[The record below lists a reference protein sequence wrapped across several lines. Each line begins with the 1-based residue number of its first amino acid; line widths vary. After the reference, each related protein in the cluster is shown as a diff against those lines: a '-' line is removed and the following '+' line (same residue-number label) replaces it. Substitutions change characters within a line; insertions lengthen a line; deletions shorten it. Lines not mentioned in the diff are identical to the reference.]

1 MTEYKI
7 KATIEA
13 SVAKF
18 KRQID
23 SAVKSVQKY
32 KRTADKTKDVE
43 LNANDKNLQRAVRVA
58 KKTLDSFSNEKA
70 KAKLDAKIEELQQK
84 VLEASFELNQLDSK
98 EVTPEVK
105 LEKKKLIKDIAE
117 TEAKLSEL
125 EKKRVNIDVNA
136 DNSKF
141 NRVLK
146 VSKASLEA
154 LNRSKAKAIIDVD
167 NGVAN
172 SKIKRTKEELKSIPN
187 KTRSRLDVDT
197 GLSIPT
203 IYAFKKSLDALPN
216 KKTTKVDVDAN
227 GLKKAYAYIIKANDN
242 FQRQMG
248 NLANMFRV
256 FGTVGSNMVGG
267 LLTSSFSI
275 LIPVIA
281 SVVPV
286 VFALLNAIK
295 VLTGGVLALG
305 GAVAIAGAGFVA
317 FGAMAISAI
326 KMLNDGTLQASS
338 ATNEYKKALDGVKSA
353 WTDIIK
359 QNQSAIFTTLA
370 NGLNTVKTA
379 MQSLQPFFSGISR
392 GMEEA
397 SQSVL
402 KWAQNSGVASRFF
415 NMMNTTGVSVFNKLL
430 SAAGGFGDGLV
441 NVFTQ
446 LAPLFQWSADWLDRL
461 GQSFSN
467 WANSAA
473 GENSITRF
481 IEYTK
486 TNLPIIGNI
495 FKNVFV
501 GINNLMNAFSGSST
515 GIFQS
520 LEQMTAKFREWSE
533 QVGQSQGF
541 KDFVSYIQT
550 NGPLIMQLIGNIARG
565 LVAFATAMAP
575 IASAVLRVAV
585 AITGWIANLFEAHP
599 ATAQLVGVIITL
611 VGAFRFLIPIILA
624 VSNFMGGG
632 LIGRIIALVS
642 KFGLL
647 RAGLTILKGA
657 FMLLKGPLK
666 IISVIFQ
673 LLFGK
678 IGLIRNAITGLVT
691 VFGILGGPITI
702 VIGVIAALIAIFVL
716 LWNKNE
722 GFRNFIINAWNAIK
736 TFMVNVWNVLKAV
749 ASVVWNAILK
759 AITTAVTN
767 VYNFIMIVWNQI
779 VAYLQ
784 GLWNGIIA
792 IATTVWNLLVTIITT
807 VFTTI
812 MTIVMTIWTAIWTFL
827 STIWNTII
835 TIATTVW
842 NLLVTVI
849 TTVFTTIMTI
859 AMTIWNA
866 IWTFLQTLWNTIVS
880 VATTVWN
887 AITTAISTALQAA
900 WSFISNIWNTIWS
913 FLSGIL
919 TTIWNK
925 VVSIFTQVVS
935 TISDKMSQA
944 WNFIVTKGM
953 QWVSTI
959 TSTLIN
965 FVNKVVQGF
974 VNVVNKVSQGMTN
987 AVNKVKS
994 FVDDFVTAGADMI
1007 RGLMRGIGNMARDLA
1022 EKAASVAKGALNA
1035 AKRALGIHSP
1045 SREFMDVG
1053 MYSMLGFV
1061 KGIDNHSSKVIRNVS
1076 NVADKVVD
1084 AFQPTLNAPD
1094 ISSITGNLSNLGG
1107 NINAQV
1113 QHTHSIETSPNMKTV
1128 KVELDINN
1136 DALTSIVNG
1145 RNAKRNSEYYL

>member
-18 KRQID
+18 KKQID
-23 SAVKSVQKY
+23 SAVKSVQRF
-32 KRTADKTKDVE
+32 KRVADQTKDVE
-43 LNANDKNLQRAVRVA
+43 LNANDKNLQKTIKVA
-58 KKTLDSFSNEKA
+58 KKSLDAFSNKQA
-70 KAKLDAKIEELQQK
+70 KAKLDANIQDLQQK
-84 VLEASFELNQLDSK
+84 VLESNFELDKLNSK
-98 EVTPEVK
+98 EASPEVK
-105 LEKKKLIKDIAE
+105 LQKQKLTKDIAE
-117 TEAKLSEL
+117 AEAKLSEL

-146 VSKASLEA
+146 VSKSSLEA
-154 LNRSKAKAIIDVD
+154 FNRSKAKAIIDVD

-216 KKTTKVDVDAN
+216 KKTTKVDVDTN

-467 WANSAA
+467 WANSTA

-599 ATAQLVGVIITL
+599 ATAQLVGIIITL
-611 VGAFRFLIPIILA
+611 VGAFRFLIAPILA
-624 VSNFMGGG
+624 VMDFLGP
-632 LIGRIIALVS
+632 LAARLVALVS
-642 KFGLL
+642 RFGWVKTGALL
-647 RAGLTILKGA
+647 LSRAMT
-657 FMLLKGPLK
+657 LLKGPIKL
-666 IISVIFQ
+666 VTAIFQ

-691 VFGILGGPITI
+691 VLGILGGPITI

-736 TFMVNVWNVLKAV
+736 TFMVNVWDVLKAV

-835 TIATTVW
+835 TIATTIW

-866 IWTFLQTLWNTIVS
+866 VWTFLQTLWNTIVS

-900 WSFISNIWNTIWS
+900 WSFISNVWNTIWS

-987 AVNKVKS
+987 AVNKIKS
-994 FVDDFVTAGADMI
+994 FIGDFVSAGADMI
-1007 RGLMRGIGNMARDLA
+1007 RGLIRGIGQMAGQLVD
-1022 EKAASVAKGALNA
+1022 AAKNVAKKALDA
-1035 AKRALGIHSP
+1035 AKSALGIHSP

>member
-23 SAVKSVQKY
+23 SAVKSVQRF
-32 KRTADKTKDVE
+32 KRVADQTKDVE
-43 LNANDKNLQRAVRVA
+43 LNANDKKLQKTIKVA
-58 KKTLDSFSNEKA
+58 KKSLDAFSNKNV
-70 KAKLDAKIEELQQK
+70 KAKLDASIQDLQQK
-84 VLEASFELNQLDSK
+84 ILESNFELDKLNSKEAS
-98 EVTPEVK
+98 PEVK
-105 LEKKKLIKDIAE
+105 LQKQKLTKDIAE
-117 TEAKLSEL
+117 AEVKLSEL
-125 EKKRVNIDVNA
+125 EKKRISIDVNA

-216 KKTTKVDVDAN
+216 KKTTKVDVDTN

-599 ATAQLVGVIITL
+599 ATAQLVG
-611 VGAFRFLIPIILA
+611 AFRFLIAPILA
-624 VSNFMGGG
+624 VMDFLGP
-632 LIGRIIALVS
+632 LAARLVALVT
-642 KFGLL
+642 KFGWAKTGTLVL
-647 RAGLTILKGA
+647 SKAMTS
-657 FMLLKGPLK
+657 LKGPIKL
-666 IISVIFQ
+666 VTAIFQ

-736 TFMVNVWNVLKAV
+736 TFMVTVWNVLKTV

-759 AITTAVTN
+759 AITTAVSN
-767 VYNFIMIVWNQI
+767 VYNFIMIIWNQI

-835 TIATTVW
+835 TIATTIW

-880 VATTVWN
+880 VATAVWN

-965 FVNKVVQGF
+965 FVNRVIQGF
-974 VNVVNKVSQGMTN
+974 VNVVNKVSEGMTN

-994 FVDDFVTAGADMI
+994 FVDDFVSAGADMI

-1094 ISSITGNLSNLGG
+1094 ISSITGNLSNLVG

>member
-1 MTEYKI
+1 
-7 KATIEA
+7 
-13 SVAKF
+13 
-18 KRQID
+18 
-23 SAVKSVQKY
+23 
-32 KRTADKTKDVE
+32 
-43 LNANDKNLQRAVRVA
+43 
-58 KKTLDSFSNEKA
+58 
-70 KAKLDAKIEELQQK
+70 
-84 VLEASFELNQLDSK
+84 
-98 EVTPEVK
+98 
-105 LEKKKLIKDIAE
+105 
-117 TEAKLSEL
+117 
-125 EKKRVNIDVNA
+125 
-136 DNSKF
+136 
-141 NRVLK
+141 
-146 VSKASLEA
+146 
-154 LNRSKAKAIIDVD
+154 
-167 NGVAN
+167 
-172 SKIKRTKEELKSIPN
+172 
-187 KTRSRLDVDT
+187 
-197 GLSIPT
+197 
-203 IYAFKKSLDALPN
+203 
-216 KKTTKVDVDAN
+216 
-227 GLKKAYAYIIKANDN
+227 
-242 FQRQMG
+242 
-248 NLANMFRV
+248 MFRV

-359 QNQSAIFTTLA
+359 QNQSAIFTILA

-402 KWAQNSGVASRFF
+402 KWAENSSVASRFF

-495 FKNVFV
+495 FKNVFA

-611 VGAFRFLIPIILA
+611 VGAFRFLIAPILA
-624 VSNFMGGG
+624 VMDFLGP
-632 LIGRIIALVS
+632 LAARLVALVT
-642 KFGLL
+642 KFGWAKTGTLVL
-647 RAGLTILKGA
+647 SKAMTS
-657 FMLLKGPLK
+657 LKGPIKL
-666 IISVIFQ
+666 VTAIFQ

-749 ASVVWNAILK
+749 ASVVWNAILT
-759 AITTAVTN
+759 AITTAVSN

-835 TIATTVW
+835 TIATTIW

-866 IWTFLQTLWNTIVS
+866 IWTFLQTLWNTIVT
-880 VATTVWN
+880 VATKVWN

-913 FLSGIL
+913 FLSSIL

-965 FVNKVVQGF
+965 FVNRVVQGF

-994 FVDDFVTAGADMI
+994 FVDDFVSAGADMI

-1084 AFQPTLNAPD
+1084 AFQPTLNAPEV
-1094 ISSITGNLSNLGG
+1094 SSITGNLSNLGG

-1128 KVELDINN
+1128 KVEFDVNN

>member
-23 SAVKSVQKY
+23 SAVKSVQRF
-32 KRTADKTKDVE
+32 KRVADQTKDVE
-43 LNANDKNLQRAVRVA
+43 LNANDKKLQKTIKVA
-58 KKTLDSFSNEKA
+58 KKSIDAFSNKNV
-70 KAKLDAKIEELQQK
+70 KAKLDASIQDLQQK
-84 VLEASFELNQLDSK
+84 ILESNFELDKLNSK

-105 LEKKKLIKDIAE
+105 LQKQKLIKDIAE

-216 KKTTKVDVDAN
+216 KKTTKVDVDTN

-402 KWAQNSGVASRFF
+402 KWAENSSVASRFF

-611 VGAFRFLIPIILA
+611 VGAFRFLIAPILA
-624 VSNFMGGG
+624 VMDFLGP
-632 LIGRIIALVS
+632 LAARLVALVT
-642 KFGLL
+642 KFGWAKTGTLVL
-647 RAGLTILKGA
+647 SKAMTS
-657 FMLLKGPLK
+657 LKGPIKL
-666 IISVIFQ
+666 VTAIFQ

-736 TFMVNVWNVLKAV
+736 TFMVTVWNVLKTV

-759 AITTAVTN
+759 AITIAVSN
-767 VYNFIMIVWNQI
+767 VYNFIMIIWNQI

-835 TIATTVW
+835 TIATTIW

-880 VATTVWN
+880 VATAVWN

-965 FVNKVVQGF
+965 FVNRVIQGF
-974 VNVVNKVSQGMTN
+974 VNVVNKVSEGMTN

-994 FVDDFVTAGADMI
+994 FVDDFVSAGADMI

-1094 ISSITGNLSNLGG
+1094 ISSITGNLSNLVG

>member
-23 SAVKSVQKY
+23 SAVKSVQRF
-32 KRTADKTKDVE
+32 KRVADQTKDVE
-43 LNANDKNLQRAVRVA
+43 LNADDKKLQKTIKVA
-58 KKTLDSFSNEKA
+58 KKSLDAFSNKKV
-70 KAKLDAKIEELQQK
+70 KAKLDASIQDLQQK
-84 VLEASFELNQLDSK
+84 VLESNFELDKLNSK
-98 EVTPEVK
+98 KVTPEIK
-105 LEKKKLIKDIAE
+105 LQKQKLTKDIAE
-117 TEAKLSEL
+117 AEAKLSEL
-125 EKKRVNIDVNA
+125 EKKRVNIDINA

-154 LNRSKAKAIIDVD
+154 LNRSKAKAILDVD
-167 NGVAN
+167 NSVAN

-197 GLSIPT
+197 RLSIPT

-216 KKTTKVDVDAN
+216 KKTTKVDVDTN

-326 KMLNDGTLQASS
+326 KMLSDGTLQASS

-495 FKNVFV
+495 FKNVFA

-611 VGAFRFLIPIILA
+611 VGAFRFLIAPILA
-624 VSNFMGGG
+624 VMDFLGP
-632 LIGRIIALVS
+632 LAARLVALVT
-642 KFGLL
+642 KFGWAKTGTLVL
-647 RAGLTILKGA
+647 SKAMTS
-657 FMLLKGPLK
+657 LKGPIKL
-666 IISVIFQ
+666 VTAIFQ

-736 TFMVNVWNVLKAV
+736 TFMVTVWNVLKTV

-759 AITTAVTN
+759 AITTAVSN
-767 VYNFIMIVWNQI
+767 VYNFIMIIWNQI

-835 TIATTVW
+835 TIATTIW

-866 IWTFLQTLWNTIVS
+866 IWTFLQTLWNTIVT
-880 VATTVWN
+880 VATKVWN
-887 AITTAISTALQAA
+887 AITTTISTALQAA

-965 FVNKVVQGF
+965 FVNRVIQGF

-994 FVDDFVTAGADMI
+994 FVDDFVSAGADMI

-1128 KVELDINN
+1128 KVEFDVNN

>member
-1 MTEYKI
+1 M
-7 KATIEA
+7 
-13 SVAKF
+13 
-18 KRQID
+18 
-23 SAVKSVQKY
+23 QK
-32 KRTADKTKDVE
+32 
-43 LNANDKNLQRAVRVA
+43 Q
-58 KKTLDSFSNEKA
+58 
-70 KAKLDAKIEELQQK
+70 
-84 VLEASFELNQLDSK
+84 
-98 EVTPEVK
+98 
-105 LEKKKLIKDIAE
+105 KLIKDIAE

-216 KKTTKVDVDAN
+216 KKTTKVDVDTN

-402 KWAQNSGVASRFF
+402 KWAENSSVASRFF

-611 VGAFRFLIPIILA
+611 VGAFRFLIAPILA
-624 VSNFMGGG
+624 VMDFLGP
-632 LIGRIIALVS
+632 LAARLVALVT
-642 KFGLL
+642 KFGWAKTGTLVL
-647 RAGLTILKGA
+647 SKAMTS
-657 FMLLKGPLK
+657 LKGPIKL
-666 IISVIFQ
+666 VTAIFQ

-736 TFMVNVWNVLKAV
+736 TFMVTVWNVLKTV

-759 AITTAVTN
+759 AITTAVSN
-767 VYNFIMIVWNQI
+767 VYNFIMIIWNQI

-835 TIATTVW
+835 TIATTIW

-859 AMTIWNA
+859 AMIIWNA

-880 VATTVWN
+880 VATAVWN

-965 FVNKVVQGF
+965 FVNRVIQGF
-974 VNVVNKVSQGMTN
+974 VNVVNKVSEGMTN

-994 FVDDFVTAGADMI
+994 FVDDFVSAGADMI

-1094 ISSITGNLSNLGG
+1094 ISSITGNLSNLVG

>member
-23 SAVKSVQKY
+23 SAVKSVQRF
-32 KRTADKTKDVE
+32 KRVADQTKDVE
-43 LNANDKNLQRAVRVA
+43 LNADDKKLQKTIKVA
-58 KKTLDSFSNEKA
+58 KKSLDAFSNKKV
-70 KAKLDAKIEELQQK
+70 KAKLDAGIQDLQQK
-84 VLEASFELNQLDSK
+84 VLESNFELDKLNSK
-98 EVTPEVK
+98 EVTPEIK
-105 LEKKKLIKDIAE
+105 LQKQKLTKDIAE
-117 TEAKLSEL
+117 AEAKLSEL
-125 EKKRVNIDVNA
+125 EKKRVNIDINA

-216 KKTTKVDVDAN
+216 KKTTKVDVDTN

-402 KWAQNSGVASRFF
+402 KWAENSSVASRFF

-611 VGAFRFLIPIILA
+611 VGAFRFLIAPILA
-624 VSNFMGGG
+624 VMDFLGP
-632 LIGRIIALVS
+632 LAARLVALVT
-642 KFGLL
+642 KFGWAKTGTLVL
-647 RAGLTILKGA
+647 SKAMTS
-657 FMLLKGPLK
+657 LKGPIKL
-666 IISVIFQ
+666 VTAIFQ

-736 TFMVNVWNVLKAV
+736 TFMVTVWNVLKTV

-835 TIATTVW
+835 TIATTIW

-859 AMTIWNA
+859 AITIWNA
-866 IWTFLQTLWNTIVS
+866 IWTFLQTLWNTIVT
-880 VATTVWN
+880 VATKVWN

-965 FVNKVVQGF
+965 FVNRVVQGF

-994 FVDDFVTAGADMI
+994 FVDDFVSAGADMI

-1128 KVELDINN
+1128 KVEFDVNN

>member
-23 SAVKSVQKY
+23 SAVKSVQRF
-32 KRTADKTKDVE
+32 KRVADQTKDVE
-43 LNANDKNLQRAVRVA
+43 LNADDKKLQKTIKVA
-58 KKTLDSFSNEKA
+58 KKSLDAFSNKKV
-70 KAKLDAKIEELQQK
+70 KAKLDASIQDLQQK
-84 VLEASFELNQLDSK
+84 VLESNFELDKLNSK
-98 EVTPEVK
+98 EVTPEIK
-105 LEKKKLIKDIAE
+105 LQKQKLTKDIAE
-117 TEAKLSEL
+117 AEAKLSEL
-125 EKKRVNIDVNA
+125 EKKRVNIDINA

-216 KKTTKVDVDAN
+216 KKTTKVDVDTN

-461 GQSFSN
+461 GQSFSK

-611 VGAFRFLIPIILA
+611 VGAFRFLIAPILA
-624 VSNFMGGG
+624 VMDFLGP
-632 LIGRIIALVS
+632 LAARLVALVT
-642 KFGLL
+642 KFGWAKTGTLVL
-647 RAGLTILKGA
+647 SKAMTS
-657 FMLLKGPLK
+657 LKGPIKL
-666 IISVIFQ
+666 VTAIFQ

-736 TFMVNVWNVLKAV
+736 TFMVTVWNVLKTV

-767 VYNFIMIVWNQI
+767 VYNFIMIIWNQI

-835 TIATTVW
+835 TIATTIW

-866 IWTFLQTLWNTIVS
+866 IWTFLQTLWNTIVA
-880 VATTVWN
+880 VATKVWN

-965 FVNKVVQGF
+965 FVNRVVQGF

-994 FVDDFVTAGADMI
+994 FVDDFVSAGADMI

-1128 KVELDINN
+1128 KVEFDVNN

>member
-1 MTEYKI
+1 
-7 KATIEA
+7 
-13 SVAKF
+13 
-18 KRQID
+18 
-23 SAVKSVQKY
+23 
-32 KRTADKTKDVE
+32 
-43 LNANDKNLQRAVRVA
+43 
-58 KKTLDSFSNEKA
+58 
-70 KAKLDAKIEELQQK
+70 
-84 VLEASFELNQLDSK
+84 
-98 EVTPEVK
+98 
-105 LEKKKLIKDIAE
+105 
-117 TEAKLSEL
+117 
-125 EKKRVNIDVNA
+125 
-136 DNSKF
+136 
-141 NRVLK
+141 
-146 VSKASLEA
+146 
-154 LNRSKAKAIIDVD
+154 
-167 NGVAN
+167 
-172 SKIKRTKEELKSIPN
+172 
-187 KTRSRLDVDT
+187 
-197 GLSIPT
+197 
-203 IYAFKKSLDALPN
+203 
-216 KKTTKVDVDAN
+216 
-227 GLKKAYAYIIKANDN
+227 
-242 FQRQMG
+242 
-248 NLANMFRV
+248 
-256 FGTVGSNMVGG
+256 
-267 LLTSSFSI
+267 
-275 LIPVIA
+275 
-281 SVVPV
+281 
-286 VFALLNAIK
+286 
-295 VLTGGVLALG
+295 
-305 GAVAIAGAGFVA
+305 
-317 FGAMAISAI
+317 
-326 KMLNDGTLQASS
+326 
-338 ATNEYKKALDGVKSA
+338 
-353 WTDIIK
+353 
-359 QNQSAIFTTLA
+359 
-370 NGLNTVKTA
+370 
-379 MQSLQPFFSGISR
+379 
-392 GMEEA
+392 
-397 SQSVL
+397 
-402 KWAQNSGVASRFF
+402 ASRFF

-495 FKNVFV
+495 FKNVFA

-611 VGAFRFLIPIILA
+611 VGAFRFLIAPILA
-624 VSNFMGGG
+624 VMDFLGP
-632 LIGRIIALVS
+632 LAARLVALVT
-642 KFGLL
+642 KFGWAKTGTLVL
-647 RAGLTILKGA
+647 SKAMTS
-657 FMLLKGPLK
+657 LKGPIKL
-666 IISVIFQ
+666 VTAIFQ

-749 ASVVWNAILK
+749 ASVVWNAILT
-759 AITTAVTN
+759 AITTAVSN

-835 TIATTVW
+835 TIATTIW

-866 IWTFLQTLWNTIVS
+866 IWTFLQTLWNTIVT
-880 VATTVWN
+880 VATKVWN

-913 FLSGIL
+913 FLSSIL

-965 FVNKVVQGF
+965 FVNRVVQGF

-994 FVDDFVTAGADMI
+994 FVDDFVSAGADMI

-1128 KVELDINN
+1128 KVEFDVNN

>member
-23 SAVKSVQKY
+23 SAVKSVQRF
-32 KRTADKTKDVE
+32 KRVADQTKDVE
-43 LNANDKNLQRAVRVA
+43 LNADDKKLQKTIKVA
-58 KKTLDSFSNEKA
+58 KKSLDAFSNKNV
-70 KAKLDAKIEELQQK
+70 KAKLDASIQDLQQK
-84 VLEASFELNQLDSK
+84 ILESNFELDKLNSKEAS
-98 EVTPEVK
+98 PEVK
-105 LEKKKLIKDIAE
+105 LQKQKLTKDIAE
-117 TEAKLSEL
+117 AENKLSEL

-154 LNRSKAKAIIDVD
+154 LNRSKAKAILDVD
-167 NGVAN
+167 NSVAN

-197 GLSIPT
+197 RLSIPT

-216 KKTTKVDVDAN
+216 KKTTKVDVDTN

-338 ATNEYKKALDGVKSA
+338 ATNEYKKALDGLKSA

-370 NGLNTVKTA
+370 NSLNTVKTA

-446 LAPLFQWSADWLDRL
+446 LVPLFQWSADWLDRL

-495 FKNVFV
+495 FKNVFA

-611 VGAFRFLIPIILA
+611 VGAFRFLIAPILA
-624 VSNFMGGG
+624 VMDFLGP
-632 LIGRIIALVS
+632 LAARLVALVT
-642 KFGLL
+642 KFGWAKTGTLVL
-647 RAGLTILKGA
+647 SKAMTS
-657 FMLLKGPLK
+657 LKGPIKL
-666 IISVIFQ
+666 VTAIFQ

-736 TFMVNVWNVLKAV
+736 TFMVTVWNVLKTV

-759 AITTAVTN
+759 AITTVVTN

-835 TIATTVW
+835 TIATTIW

-866 IWTFLQTLWNTIVS
+866 IWTFLQTLWNTIVT
-880 VATTVWN
+880 VATKVWN
-887 AITTAISTALQAA
+887 AITTTISTALQAA

-965 FVNKVVQGF
+965 FVNRVVQGF

-994 FVDDFVTAGADMI
+994 FVDDFVSAGADMI

-1128 KVELDINN
+1128 KVEFDVNN

>member
-23 SAVKSVQKY
+23 SAVKSVQRF
-32 KRTADKTKDVE
+32 KRVADQTKDVE
-43 LNANDKNLQRAVRVA
+43 LNANDKKLQKTIKVA
-58 KKTLDSFSNEKA
+58 KKSLDAFSNKNV
-70 KAKLDAKIEELQQK
+70 KAKLDASIQDLQQK
-84 VLEASFELNQLDSK
+84 VLESNFELDKLNSK

-105 LEKKKLIKDIAE
+105 LQKQKLIKDIAE

-216 KKTTKVDVDAN
+216 KKTTKVDVDTN

-402 KWAQNSGVASRFF
+402 KWAENSSVASRFF

-495 FKNVFV
+495 FKNVFA

-611 VGAFRFLIPIILA
+611 VGAFRFLIAPILA
-624 VSNFMGGG
+624 VMDFLGP
-632 LIGRIIALVS
+632 LAARLVALVT
-642 KFGLL
+642 KFGWAKTGTLVL
-647 RAGLTILKGA
+647 SKAMTS
-657 FMLLKGPLK
+657 LKGPIKL
-666 IISVIFQ
+666 VTAIFQ

-749 ASVVWNAILK
+749 ASVVWNAILT
-759 AITTAVTN
+759 AITTAVSN

-827 STIWNTII
+827 
-835 TIATTVW
+835 
-842 NLLVTVI
+842 
-849 TTVFTTIMTI
+849 
-859 AMTIWNA
+859 
-866 IWTFLQTLWNTIVS
+866 QTLWNTIVT
-880 VATTVWN
+880 VATKVWN

-965 FVNKVVQGF
+965 FVNRVVQGF

-994 FVDDFVTAGADMI
+994 FVDDFVSAGADMI

-1084 AFQPTLNAPD
+1084 VFQPTLNAPD

-1128 KVELDINN
+1128 KVEFDVNN

>member
-23 SAVKSVQKY
+23 SAVKSVQRF
-32 KRTADKTKDVE
+32 KRVADQTKDVE
-43 LNANDKNLQRAVRVA
+43 LNADDKKLQKTIKVA
-58 KKTLDSFSNEKA
+58 KKSLDAFSNKKV
-70 KAKLDAKIEELQQK
+70 KAKLDASIQDLQQK
-84 VLEASFELNQLDSK
+84 VLESNFELDKLNSK
-98 EVTPEVK
+98 EVTPEIK
-105 LEKKKLIKDIAE
+105 LQKQKLTKDIAE
-117 TEAKLSEL
+117 AEAKLSEL
-125 EKKRVNIDVNA
+125 EKKRVNIDINA

-154 LNRSKAKAIIDVD
+154 LNRSKVKAIIDVD

-187 KTRSRLDVDT
+187 KTRSRLHVDT

-326 KMLNDGTLQASS
+326 KMLSDGTLQASS

-611 VGAFRFLIPIILA
+611 VGAFRFLIAPILA
-624 VSNFMGGG
+624 VMDFLGP
-632 LIGRIIALVS
+632 LAARLVALVT
-642 KFGLL
+642 KFGWAKTGTLVL
-647 RAGLTILKGA
+647 SKAMTS
-657 FMLLKGPLK
+657 LKGPIKL
-666 IISVIFQ
+666 VTAIFQ

-736 TFMVNVWNVLKAV
+736 TFMVTVWNVLKTV

-767 VYNFIMIVWNQI
+767 VYNFIMIIWNQI

-812 MTIVMTIWTAIWTFL
+812 MTIVMTIWIAIWTFL

-835 TIATTVW
+835 TIATTIW

-866 IWTFLQTLWNTIVS
+866 IWTFLQTLWNTIVT
-880 VATTVWN
+880 VATKVWN

-965 FVNKVVQGF
+965 FVNRVIQGF

-994 FVDDFVTAGADMI
+994 FVDDFVSAGADMI

-1045 SREFMDVG
+1045 SREFKDVG

-1128 KVELDINN
+1128 KVEFDVNN

>member
-23 SAVKSVQKY
+23 SAVKSVQRF
-32 KRTADKTKDVE
+32 KRVADQTKDVE
-43 LNANDKNLQRAVRVA
+43 LNANDKKLQKTIKVA
-58 KKTLDSFSNEKA
+58 KKSLDAFSNKNV
-70 KAKLDAKIEELQQK
+70 KAKLDASIQDLQQK
-84 VLEASFELNQLDSK
+84 VLESNFELDKLNSK

-105 LEKKKLIKDIAE
+105 LQKQKLIKDIAE

-216 KKTTKVDVDAN
+216 KKTTKVDVDTN

-402 KWAQNSGVASRFF
+402 KWAENSSVASRFF

-611 VGAFRFLIPIILA
+611 VGAFRFLIAPILA
-624 VSNFMGGG
+624 VMDFLGP
-632 LIGRIIALVS
+632 LAARLVALVT
-642 KFGLL
+642 KFGWAKTGTLVL
-647 RAGLTILKGA
+647 SKAMTS
-657 FMLLKGPLK
+657 LKGPIKL
-666 IISVIFQ
+666 VTAIFQ

-736 TFMVNVWNVLKAV
+736 TFMVTVWNVLKTV

-759 AITTAVTN
+759 AITTAVSN
-767 VYNFIMIVWNQI
+767 VYNFIMIIWNQI

-835 TIATTVW
+835 TIATTIW

-880 VATTVWN
+880 VATAVWN

-965 FVNKVVQGF
+965 FVNRVIQGF
-974 VNVVNKVSQGMTN
+974 VNVVNKVSEGMTN

-994 FVDDFVTAGADMI
+994 FVDDFVSAGADMI

-1076 NVADKVVD
+1076 NIADKVVD

-1094 ISSITGNLSNLGG
+1094 ISSITGNLSNLVG

>member
-23 SAVKSVQKY
+23 SAVKSVQRF
-32 KRTADKTKDVE
+32 KRVADQTKDVE
-43 LNANDKNLQRAVRVA
+43 LNANDKKLQKTIKVA
-58 KKTLDSFSNEKA
+58 KKSLDAFSNKNV
-70 KAKLDAKIEELQQK
+70 KAKLDASIQDLQQK
-84 VLEASFELNQLDSK
+84 VLESNFELDKLNSK

-105 LEKKKLIKDIAE
+105 LQKQKLIKDIAE

-216 KKTTKVDVDAN
+216 KKITKVDVDTN

-402 KWAQNSGVASRFF
+402 KWAENSSVASRFF

-611 VGAFRFLIPIILA
+611 VGAFRFLIAPILA
-624 VSNFMGGG
+624 VMDFLGP
-632 LIGRIIALVS
+632 LAARLVALVT
-642 KFGLL
+642 KFGWAKTGTLVL
-647 RAGLTILKGA
+647 SKAMTS
-657 FMLLKGPLK
+657 LKGPIKL
-666 IISVIFQ
+666 VTAIFQ

-736 TFMVNVWNVLKAV
+736 TFMVTVWNVLKTV

-759 AITTAVTN
+759 AITTAVSN
-767 VYNFIMIVWNQI
+767 VYNFIMIIWNQI

-835 TIATTVW
+835 TIATTIW

-880 VATTVWN
+880 VATAVWN

-965 FVNKVVQGF
+965 FVNRVIQGF
-974 VNVVNKVSQGMTN
+974 VNVVNKVSEGMTN

-994 FVDDFVTAGADMI
+994 FVDDFVSAGADMI

-1094 ISSITGNLSNLGG
+1094 ISSITGNLSNLVG

>member
-18 KRQID
+18 KKQID
-23 SAVKSVQKY
+23 SAVKSLQKF
-32 KRTADKTKDVE
+32 KRVADQTKDVE
-43 LNANDKNLQRAVRVA
+43 LNANDKKLQKTIKVA
-58 KKTLDSFSNEKA
+58 KKSLDAFSNKNV
-70 KAKLDAKIEELQQK
+70 KAKLDASIQDLQQK
-84 VLEASFELNQLDSK
+84 ILESNFELDKLNSKEAS
-98 EVTPEVK
+98 PEVK
-105 LEKKKLIKDIAE
+105 LQKQKLTKDIAE
-117 TEAKLSEL
+117 AEAKLSEL

-154 LNRSKAKAIIDVD
+154 LNRSKAKAFIDVD

-187 KTRSRLDVDT
+187 KTRSRLEVDT

-216 KKTTKVDVDAN
+216 NKTTKVDVDTN

-275 LIPVIA
+275 LIPIIA

-392 GMEEA
+392 GMEDA

-611 VGAFRFLIPIILA
+611 VGAFRFLIAPILA
-624 VSNFMGGG
+624 VMDFLGP
-632 LIGRIIALVS
+632 LAARLVTLVT
-642 KFGLL
+642 KFGWAKTGTLVL
-647 RAGLTILKGA
+647 SKAMTS
-657 FMLLKGPLK
+657 LKGPIKL
-666 IISVIFQ
+666 VTAIFQ

-736 TFMVNVWNVLKAV
+736 TFMVTVWNVLKTV

-759 AITTAVTN
+759 AITTAVSN
-767 VYNFIMIVWNQI
+767 VYNFIMIIWNQI

-835 TIATTVW
+835 TIATTIW

-866 IWTFLQTLWNTIVS
+866 IWTFLQTLWNTIVT
-880 VATTVWN
+880 VATKVWN

-925 VVSIFTQVVS
+925 VASIFTQVVS

-965 FVNKVVQGF
+965 FVNRVIQGF

-994 FVDDFVTAGADMI
+994 FVDDFVSAGADMI

-1128 KVELDINN
+1128 KVEFDVNN

>member
-18 KRQID
+18 KKQID
-23 SAVKSVQKY
+23 SAVKSVQRF
-32 KRTADKTKDVE
+32 KRVADQTKDVE
-43 LNANDKNLQRAVRVA
+43 LNANDKNLQKTIKVA
-58 KKTLDSFSNEKA
+58 KKSLDAFSNKQA
-70 KAKLDAKIEELQQK
+70 KAKLDANIQDLQQK
-84 VLEASFELNQLDSK
+84 VLESNFELDKLNSK

-105 LEKKKLIKDIAE
+105 LQKQKLTKDIAE
-117 TEAKLSEL
+117 AEAKLSEL

-146 VSKASLEA
+146 VSKTSLEA
-154 LNRSKAKAIIDVD
+154 FNRSKAKAIIDVD

-187 KTRSRLDVDT
+187 KTRSRLNVDT

-216 KKTTKVDVDAN
+216 KKTTKVDVDTN
-227 GLKKAYAYIIKANDN
+227 RLKKAYAYIIKANDN

-501 GINNLMNAFSGSST
+501 GISNLMSAFSGSST

-611 VGAFRFLIPIILA
+611 VGAFRFLIAPILA
-624 VSNFMGGG
+624 VMDFLGP
-632 LIGRIIALVS
+632 LAARLVALVT
-642 KFGLL
+642 KFGWAKTGTLVL
-647 RAGLTILKGA
+647 SKAMTS
-657 FMLLKGPLK
+657 LKGPIKL
-666 IISVIFQ
+666 VTAIFQ

-736 TFMVNVWNVLKAV
+736 TFMVNVWNVLKTV

-759 AITTAVTN
+759 AITTAVSN
-767 VYNFIMIVWNQI
+767 VYNFIMIIWNQI

-792 IATTVWNLLVTIITT
+792 IATTVWNLLVIIITT

-835 TIATTVW
+835 TIATTIW

-965 FVNKVVQGF
+965 FVNRVIQGF

-987 AVNKVKS
+987 AVNKIKS
-994 FVDDFVTAGADMI
+994 FIGDFVSAGADMI
-1007 RGLMRGIGNMARDLA
+1007 RGLIRGIGQMAGELMD
-1022 EKAASVAKGALNA
+1022 AAKNVAKRALDA
-1035 AKRALGIHSP
+1035 AKSALGIHSP

-1084 AFQPTLNAPD
+1084 AFQPTLNTPD
-1094 ISSITGNLSNLGG
+1094 ISSITRNLSNLGG
-1107 NINAQV
+1107 NINTQV

-1128 KVELDINN
+1128 KVEFDVNN

>member
-23 SAVKSVQKY
+23 SAVKSVQRF
-32 KRTADKTKDVE
+32 KRVADQTKDVE
-43 LNANDKNLQRAVRVA
+43 LNADDKKLQKTIKVA
-58 KKTLDSFSNEKA
+58 KKSLDAFSNKKV
-70 KAKLDAKIEELQQK
+70 KAKLDASIQDLQQK
-84 VLEASFELNQLDSK
+84 VLESNFELDKLNSK
-98 EVTPEVK
+98 EVTPEIK
-105 LEKKKLIKDIAE
+105 LQKQKLTKDIAE
-117 TEAKLSEL
+117 AEAKLSEL
-125 EKKRVNIDVNA
+125 EKKRVNIDINA

-216 KKTTKVDVDAN
+216 KKTTKVDVDTN

-326 KMLNDGTLQASS
+326 KMLSDGTLQASS

-473 GENSITRF
+473 GENPITRF

-520 LEQMTAKFREWSE
+520 LEQMTVKFREWSE

-611 VGAFRFLIPIILA
+611 VGAFRFLIAPILA
-624 VSNFMGGG
+624 VMDFLGP
-632 LIGRIIALVS
+632 LAARLVALVT
-642 KFGLL
+642 KFGWAKTGTLVL
-647 RAGLTILKGA
+647 SKAMTS
-657 FMLLKGPLK
+657 LKGPIKL
-666 IISVIFQ
+666 VTAIFQ

-736 TFMVNVWNVLKAV
+736 TFIVNVWNVLKAV
-749 ASVVWNAILK
+749 ASVVWNAILT
-759 AITTAVTN
+759 AITTAVSN

-835 TIATTVW
+835 TIATTIW

-866 IWTFLQTLWNTIVS
+866 IWTFLQTLWNTIVT
-880 VATTVWN
+880 VATKVWN

-965 FVNKVVQGF
+965 FVNRVIQGF

-994 FVDDFVTAGADMI
+994 FVDDFVSAGADMI

-1128 KVELDINN
+1128 KVEFDVNN

>member
-1 MTEYKI
+1 
-7 KATIEA
+7 
-13 SVAKF
+13 
-18 KRQID
+18 
-23 SAVKSVQKY
+23 
-32 KRTADKTKDVE
+32 
-43 LNANDKNLQRAVRVA
+43 
-58 KKTLDSFSNEKA
+58 
-70 KAKLDAKIEELQQK
+70 
-84 VLEASFELNQLDSK
+84 
-98 EVTPEVK
+98 
-105 LEKKKLIKDIAE
+105 
-117 TEAKLSEL
+117 
-125 EKKRVNIDVNA
+125 
-136 DNSKF
+136 
-141 NRVLK
+141 
-146 VSKASLEA
+146 
-154 LNRSKAKAIIDVD
+154 
-167 NGVAN
+167 
-172 SKIKRTKEELKSIPN
+172 
-187 KTRSRLDVDT
+187 
-197 GLSIPT
+197 
-203 IYAFKKSLDALPN
+203 
-216 KKTTKVDVDAN
+216 
-227 GLKKAYAYIIKANDN
+227 
-242 FQRQMG
+242 
-248 NLANMFRV
+248 
-256 FGTVGSNMVGG
+256 
-267 LLTSSFSI
+267 
-275 LIPVIA
+275 
-281 SVVPV
+281 
-286 VFALLNAIK
+286 
-295 VLTGGVLALG
+295 
-305 GAVAIAGAGFVA
+305 
-317 FGAMAISAI
+317 
-326 KMLNDGTLQASS
+326 
-338 ATNEYKKALDGVKSA
+338 
-353 WTDIIK
+353 
-359 QNQSAIFTTLA
+359 
-370 NGLNTVKTA
+370 

-402 KWAQNSGVASRFF
+402 KWAENSSVASRFF

-495 FKNVFV
+495 FKNVFA

-611 VGAFRFLIPIILA
+611 VGAFRFLIAPILA
-624 VSNFMGGG
+624 VMDFLGP
-632 LIGRIIALVS
+632 LAARLVALVT
-642 KFGLL
+642 KFGWAKTGTLVL
-647 RAGLTILKGA
+647 SKAMTS
-657 FMLLKGPLK
+657 LKGPIKL
-666 IISVIFQ
+666 VTAIFQ

-749 ASVVWNAILK
+749 ASVVWNAILT
-759 AITTAVTN
+759 AITTAVSN

-835 TIATTVW
+835 TIATTIW

-866 IWTFLQTLWNTIVS
+866 IWTFLQTLWNTIVT
-880 VATTVWN
+880 VATKVWN

-913 FLSGIL
+913 FLSSIL

-965 FVNKVVQGF
+965 FVNRVVQGF

-994 FVDDFVTAGADMI
+994 FVDDFVSAGADMI

-1084 AFQPTLNAPD
+1084 AFQPTLNAPE

-1128 KVELDINN
+1128 KVEFDVNN

>member
-23 SAVKSVQKY
+23 SAVKSVQRF
-32 KRTADKTKDVE
+32 KRVADQTKDVE
-43 LNANDKNLQRAVRVA
+43 LNADDKKLQKTIKVA
-58 KKTLDSFSNEKA
+58 KKSLDAFSNKNV
-70 KAKLDAKIEELQQK
+70 KAKLDASIQDLQQK
-84 VLEASFELNQLDSK
+84 ILESNFELDKLNSKEAS
-98 EVTPEVK
+98 PEVK
-105 LEKKKLIKDIAE
+105 LQKQKLTKDIAE
-117 TEAKLSEL
+117 AEVKLSEL
-125 EKKRVNIDVNA
+125 EKKRISIDVNA

-167 NGVAN
+167 NSVAN

-197 GLSIPT
+197 RLSIPT

-216 KKTTKVDVDAN
+216 KKTTKVDVDTN
-227 GLKKAYAYIIKANDN
+227 RLKKAYAYIIKANDN

-402 KWAQNSGVASRFF
+402 KWAQNSGVASRLF

-461 GQSFSN
+461 GQSFSK

-611 VGAFRFLIPIILA
+611 VGAFRFLIAPILA
-624 VSNFMGGG
+624 VMDFLGP
-632 LIGRIIALVS
+632 LAARLVTLVT
-642 KFGLL
+642 KFGWAKTGTLVL
-647 RAGLTILKGA
+647 SKAMA
-657 FMLLKGPLK
+657 SLKGPIKL
-666 IISVIFQ
+666 VTAIFQ

-736 TFMVNVWNVLKAV
+736 TFMVTVWNVLKTV

-759 AITTAVTN
+759 AITTAVSN
-767 VYNFIMIVWNQI
+767 VYNFIMIIWNQI

-835 TIATTVW
+835 TIATTIW

-866 IWTFLQTLWNTIVS
+866 IWTFLQTLWNTIVT
-880 VATTVWN
+880 VATKVWN
-887 AITTAISTALQAA
+887 AITTTISTALQAA

-965 FVNKVVQGF
+965 FVNRVVQGF

-994 FVDDFVTAGADMI
+994 FVDDFVSAGADMI

-1128 KVELDINN
+1128 KIEFDVNN

>member
-23 SAVKSVQKY
+23 SAVKSVQRF
-32 KRTADKTKDVE
+32 KRVADQTKDVE
-43 LNANDKNLQRAVRVA
+43 LNANDKKLQKTIKVA
-58 KKTLDSFSNEKA
+58 KKSLDAFSNKNV
-70 KAKLDAKIEELQQK
+70 KAKLDASIQDLQQK
-84 VLEASFELNQLDSK
+84 VLESNFELDKLNSK

-105 LEKKKLIKDIAE
+105 LQKQKLIKDIAE

-216 KKTTKVDVDAN
+216 KKTTKVDVDTN

-326 KMLNDGTLQASS
+326 KMLSDGTLQASS

-397 SQSVL
+397 SQSVF

-611 VGAFRFLIPIILA
+611 VGAFRFLIAPILA
-624 VSNFMGGG
+624 VMDFLGP
-632 LIGRIIALVS
+632 LAARLVALVT
-642 KFGLL
+642 KFGWAKTGTLVL
-647 RAGLTILKGA
+647 SKAMTS
-657 FMLLKGPLK
+657 LKGPIKL
-666 IISVIFQ
+666 VTAIFQ

-736 TFMVNVWNVLKAV
+736 TFMVTVWNVLKTV

-812 MTIVMTIWTAIWTFL
+812 MTIVMTIWTAIWIFL

-835 TIATTVW
+835 TIATTIW

-859 AMTIWNA
+859 AITIWNA
-866 IWTFLQTLWNTIVS
+866 IWTFLQTLWNTIVT
-880 VATTVWN
+880 VATKVWN

-965 FVNKVVQGF
+965 FVNRVVQGF

-994 FVDDFVTAGADMI
+994 FVDDFVSAGADMI

-1128 KVELDINN
+1128 KVEFDVNN

>member
-23 SAVKSVQKY
+23 SAVKSVQRF
-32 KRTADKTKDVE
+32 KRVADQTKDVE
-43 LNANDKNLQRAVRVA
+43 LNADDKKLQKTIKVA
-58 KKTLDSFSNEKA
+58 KKSLDAFSNKKV
-70 KAKLDAKIEELQQK
+70 KAKLDASIQDLQQK
-84 VLEASFELNQLDSK
+84 VLESNFELDKLNSK
-98 EVTPEVK
+98 EVTPEIK
-105 LEKKKLIKDIAE
+105 LQKQKLTKDIAE
-117 TEAKLSEL
+117 AEAKLSEL
-125 EKKRVNIDVNA
+125 EKKRVNIDINA

-154 LNRSKAKAIIDVD
+154 LNRSKAKAILDVD
-167 NGVAN
+167 NSVAN

-197 GLSIPT
+197 RLSIPT

-216 KKTTKVDVDAN
+216 KKTTKVDVDTN

-326 KMLNDGTLQASS
+326 KMLSDGTLQASS

-495 FKNVFV
+495 FKNVFA

-515 GIFQS
+515 SIFQS

-611 VGAFRFLIPIILA
+611 VGAFRFLIAPILA
-624 VSNFMGGG
+624 VMDFLGP
-632 LIGRIIALVS
+632 LAARLVALVT
-642 KFGLL
+642 KFGWAKTGTLVL
-647 RAGLTILKGA
+647 SKAMTS
-657 FMLLKGPLK
+657 LKGPIKL
-666 IISVIFQ
+666 VTAIFQ

-736 TFMVNVWNVLKAV
+736 TFMVTVWNVLKTV

-759 AITTAVTN
+759 AITTAVSN
-767 VYNFIMIVWNQI
+767 VYNFIMIIWNQI

-835 TIATTVW
+835 TIATTIW

-866 IWTFLQTLWNTIVS
+866 IWTFLQTLWNTIVT
-880 VATTVWN
+880 VATKVWN

-913 FLSGIL
+913 FLSSIL

-965 FVNKVVQGF
+965 FVNRVIQGF

-994 FVDDFVTAGADMI
+994 FVDDFVSAGADMI

-1128 KVELDINN
+1128 KVEFDVNN

>member
-23 SAVKSVQKY
+23 SAVKSVQRF
-32 KRTADKTKDVE
+32 KRVADQTKDVE
-43 LNANDKNLQRAVRVA
+43 LNADDKKLQKTIKVA
-58 KKTLDSFSNEKA
+58 KKSLDAFSNKKV
-70 KAKLDAKIEELQQK
+70 KAKLDASIQDLQQK
-84 VLEASFELNQLDSK
+84 VLESNFELDKLNSK
-98 EVTPEVK
+98 EVTPEIK
-105 LEKKKLIKDIAE
+105 LQKQKLTKDIAE
-117 TEAKLSEL
+117 AEAKLSEL
-125 EKKRVNIDVNA
+125 EKKRVNIDINA

-216 KKTTKVDVDAN
+216 KKTTKVDVDTN

-402 KWAQNSGVASRFF
+402 KWAENSSVASRFF

-585 AITGWIANLFEAHP
+585 AITGWIANLFEVHP

-611 VGAFRFLIPIILA
+611 VGAFRFLIAPILA
-624 VSNFMGGG
+624 VMDFLGP
-632 LIGRIIALVS
+632 LAARLVALVTRFGWAKTGTLVLS
-642 KFGLL
+642 K
-647 RAGLTILKGA
+647 AMTS
-657 FMLLKGPLK
+657 LKGPIKL
-666 IISVIFQ
+666 VTAIFQ

-736 TFMVNVWNVLKAV
+736 TFMVTVWNVLKTV

-759 AITTAVTN
+759 AITTAVSN
-767 VYNFIMIVWNQI
+767 VYNFIMIIWNQI

-835 TIATTVW
+835 TIATTIW

-866 IWTFLQTLWNTIVS
+866 IWTFLQTLWNTIVT
-880 VATTVWN
+880 VATKVWN
-887 AITTAISTALQAA
+887 AITTTISTALQAA

-965 FVNKVVQGF
+965 FVNRVIQGF

-994 FVDDFVTAGADMI
+994 FVDDFVSAGADMI

-1128 KVELDINN
+1128 KVEFDVNN

>member
-23 SAVKSVQKY
+23 SAVKSVQRF
-32 KRTADKTKDVE
+32 KRVADQTKDVE
-43 LNANDKNLQRAVRVA
+43 LNANDKKLQKTIKVA
-58 KKTLDSFSNEKA
+58 KKSLDAFSNKNV
-70 KAKLDAKIEELQQK
+70 KAKLDASIQDLQQK
-84 VLEASFELNQLDSK
+84 ILESNFELDKLNSKEAS
-98 EVTPEVK
+98 PEVK
-105 LEKKKLIKDIAE
+105 LQKQKLTKDIAE
-117 TEAKLSEL
+117 AEVKLSEL
-125 EKKRVNIDVNA
+125 EKKRISIDVNA

-216 KKTTKVDVDAN
+216 KKTTKVDVDTN

-326 KMLNDGTLQASS
+326 KMLSDGTLQASS

-473 GENSITRF
+473 GENSITHF

-495 FKNVFV
+495 FKNVFA

-599 ATAQLVGVIITL
+599 ATAQLVGIIITL
-611 VGAFRFLIPIILA
+611 VGAFRFLIAPILA
-624 VSNFMGGG
+624 VMDFLGP
-632 LIGRIIALVS
+632 LAARLVALVS
-642 KFGLL
+642 RFGWVKTGALL
-647 RAGLTILKGA
+647 LSRAMT
-657 FMLLKGPLK
+657 LLKGPIKL
-666 IISVIFQ
+666 VTAIFQ
-673 LLFGK
+673 LLFSK

-736 TFMVNVWNVLKAV
+736 TFMV
-749 ASVVWNAILK
+749 
-759 AITTAVTN
+759 
-767 VYNFIMIVWNQI
+767 
-779 VAYLQ
+779 
-784 GLWNGIIA
+784 
-792 IATTVWNLLVTIITT
+792 
-807 VFTTI
+807 
-812 MTIVMTIWTAIWTFL
+812 
-827 STIWNTII
+827 
-835 TIATTVW
+835 TVW

-859 AMTIWNA
+859 AMTIWNV

-965 FVNKVVQGF
+965 FVNRVIQGF

-987 AVNKVKS
+987 AVNKIKS
-994 FVDDFVTAGADMI
+994 FIGDFVSAGADMI
-1007 RGLMRGIGNMARDLA
+1007 RGLIRGIGQMAGQLVD
-1022 EKAASVAKGALNA
+1022 AAKNVAKKALDA
-1035 AKRALGIHSP
+1035 AKSALGIHSP

-1076 NVADKVVD
+1076 NVSDKVVD

>member
-23 SAVKSVQKY
+23 SAVKAVQKY

-43 LNANDKNLQRAVRVA
+43 LSANDKKLQKTIKVA
-58 KKTLDSFSNEKA
+58 KKTLDSFGNEKA
-70 KAKLDAKIEELQQK
+70 KAKLDAKIEDLKQK

-105 LEKKKLIKDIAE
+105 LEKQKLIKDITE

-154 LNRSKAKAIIDVD
+154 LNRSKAKAVIDVD
-167 NGVAN
+167 NSVAN

-187 KTRSRLDVDT
+187 KTRSRLNVDT

-216 KKTTKVDVDAN
+216 KKTTKVDVDTN
-227 GLKKAYAYIIKANDN
+227 GLKKAYTYIIKSNDN

-359 QNQSAIFTTLA
+359 QNQSAIFTSLA

-486 TNLPIIGNI
+486 TNLPVIGNI

-611 VGAFRFLIPIILA
+611 VGAFRFLIAPILA
-624 VSNFMGGG
+624 VMDFLGP
-632 LIGRIIALVS
+632 LAARLVALVT
-642 KFGLL
+642 KFGWAKTGTLVL
-647 RAGLTILKGA
+647 SKAMTS
-657 FMLLKGPLK
+657 LKGPIKL
-666 IISVIFQ
+666 VTAIFQ

-749 ASVVWNAILK
+749 ASVVWNAILT
-759 AITTAVTN
+759 AITTAVSN

-835 TIATTVW
+835 TIATTIW

-866 IWTFLQTLWNTIVS
+866 IWTFLQTLWNTIVT
-880 VATTVWN
+880 VATKVWN

-913 FLSGIL
+913 FLSSIL

-965 FVNKVVQGF
+965 FVNRVVQGF

-994 FVDDFVTAGADMI
+994 FVDDFVSAGADMI

-1128 KVELDINN
+1128 KVEFDVNN

>member
-23 SAVKSVQKY
+23 SAVKAVQKY

-43 LNANDKNLQRAVRVA
+43 LSANDKKLQKTIKVA
-58 KKTLDSFSNEKA
+58 KKSLDAFSNKKV
-70 KAKLDAKIEELQQK
+70 KAKLDAKIEDLQQK
-84 VLEASFELNQLDSK
+84 ALEASFELNQLDSK

-105 LEKKKLIKDIAE
+105 LQKQKLTKDIAE
-117 TEAKLSEL
+117 AEAKLSEL

-154 LNRSKAKAIIDVD
+154 LNRSKAKAILDVD
-167 NGVAN
+167 NSVAN

-187 KTRSRLDVDT
+187 KTRSRLHVDT

-216 KKTTKVDVDAN
+216 KKTTKVDVDTN

-326 KMLNDGTLQASS
+326 KMLSDGTLQASS

-520 LEQMTAKFREWSE
+520 LEQMTVKFREWSE

-611 VGAFRFLIPIILA
+611 VGAFRFLIAPILA
-624 VSNFMGGG
+624 VMDFLGP
-632 LIGRIIALVS
+632 LAARLVALVT
-642 KFGLL
+642 KFGWAKTGTLVL
-647 RAGLTILKGA
+647 SKAMTS
-657 FMLLKGPLK
+657 LKGPIKL
-666 IISVIFQ
+666 VTAIFQ

-736 TFMVNVWNVLKAV
+736 TFMVTVWNVLKTV

-835 TIATTVW
+835 TIATTIW

-866 IWTFLQTLWNTIVS
+866 IWMFLQTLWNTIVT
-880 VATTVWN
+880 VATKVWN

-965 FVNKVVQGF
+965 FVNRVIQGF
-974 VNVVNKVSQGMTN
+974 VNVV
-987 AVNKVKS
+987 
-994 FVDDFVTAGADMI
+994 
-1007 RGLMRGIGNMARDLA
+1007 
-1022 EKAASVAKGALNA
+1022 
-1035 AKRALGIHSP
+1035 
-1045 SREFMDVG
+1045 
-1053 MYSMLGFV
+1053 
-1061 KGIDNHSSKVIRNVS
+1061 
-1076 NVADKVVD
+1076 
-1084 AFQPTLNAPD
+1084 
-1094 ISSITGNLSNLGG
+1094 
-1107 NINAQV
+1107 
-1113 QHTHSIETSPNMKTV
+1113 
-1128 KVELDINN
+1128 
-1136 DALTSIVNG
+1136 
-1145 RNAKRNSEYYL
+1145 

>member
-23 SAVKSVQKY
+23 SAVKSVQRF
-32 KRTADKTKDVE
+32 KRVADQTKDVE
-43 LNANDKNLQRAVRVA
+43 LNANDKKLQKTIKVA
-58 KKTLDSFSNEKA
+58 KKSLDAFSNKNV
-70 KAKLDAKIEELQQK
+70 KAKLDASIQDLQQK
-84 VLEASFELNQLDSK
+84 ILESNFELDKLNSKEAS
-98 EVTPEVK
+98 PEVK
-105 LEKKKLIKDIAE
+105 LQKQKLTKDIAE
-117 TEAKLSEL
+117 AEVKLSEL
-125 EKKRVNIDVNA
+125 EKKRISIDVNA

-216 KKTTKVDVDAN
+216 KKTTKVDVDTN

-326 KMLNDGTLQASS
+326 KMLSDGTLQASS

-473 GENSITRF
+473 GENSITHF

-495 FKNVFV
+495 FKNVFA

-599 ATAQLVGVIITL
+599 ATAQLVGIIITL
-611 VGAFRFLIPIILA
+611 VGAFRFLIAPILA
-624 VSNFMGGG
+624 VMDFLGP
-632 LIGRIIALVS
+632 LAARLVALVS
-642 KFGLL
+642 RFGWVKTGALL
-647 RAGLTILKGA
+647 LSRAMT
-657 FMLLKGPLK
+657 LLKGPIKL
-666 IISVIFQ
+666 VTAIFQ

-736 TFMVNVWNVLKAV
+736 TFMVTVWNVLKTV

-759 AITTAVTN
+759 AITTAVSN
-767 VYNFIMIVWNQI
+767 VYNFIMIIWNQI

-812 MTIVMTIWTAIWTFL
+812 MTIVMTIWTTIWTFL

-835 TIATTVW
+835 TIATTIW

-880 VATTVWN
+880 VATAVWN

-965 FVNKVVQGF
+965 FVNRVIQGF
-974 VNVVNKVSQGMTN
+974 VNVVNKVSEGMTN

-994 FVDDFVTAGADMI
+994 FVDDFVSAGADMI

-1094 ISSITGNLSNLGG
+1094 ISSITGNLSNLVG

>member
-23 SAVKSVQKY
+23 SAVKSVQRF
-32 KRTADKTKDVE
+32 KRVADQTKDVE
-43 LNANDKNLQRAVRVA
+43 LNANDKKLQKTIKVA
-58 KKTLDSFSNEKA
+58 KKSLDAFSNKNV
-70 KAKLDAKIEELQQK
+70 KAKLDASIQDLQQK
-84 VLEASFELNQLDSK
+84 VLESNFELDKLNSK

-105 LEKKKLIKDIAE
+105 LQKQKLIKDIAE

-216 KKTTKVDVDAN
+216 KKTTKVDVDTN

-402 KWAQNSGVASRFF
+402 KWAENSSVASRFF

-611 VGAFRFLIPIILA
+611 VGAFRFLIAPILA
-624 VSNFMGGG
+624 VMDFLGP
-632 LIGRIIALVS
+632 LAARLVALVT
-642 KFGLL
+642 KFGWAKTGTLVL
-647 RAGLTILKGA
+647 SKAMTS
-657 FMLLKGPLK
+657 LKGPIKL
-666 IISVIFQ
+666 VTAIFQ

-736 TFMVNVWNVLKAV
+736 TFMVTVWNVLKTV

-759 AITTAVTN
+759 AITIAVSN
-767 VYNFIMIVWNQI
+767 VYNFIMIIWNQI

-835 TIATTVW
+835 TIATTIW

-880 VATTVWN
+880 VATAVWN

-965 FVNKVVQGF
+965 FVNRVIQGF
-974 VNVVNKVSQGMTN
+974 VNVVNKVSEGMTN

-994 FVDDFVTAGADMI
+994 FVDDFVSAGADMI

-1094 ISSITGNLSNLGG
+1094 ISSITGNLSNLVG

>member
-1 MTEYKI
+1 
-7 KATIEA
+7 
-13 SVAKF
+13 
-18 KRQID
+18 
-23 SAVKSVQKY
+23 
-32 KRTADKTKDVE
+32 
-43 LNANDKNLQRAVRVA
+43 
-58 KKTLDSFSNEKA
+58 
-70 KAKLDAKIEELQQK
+70 
-84 VLEASFELNQLDSK
+84 
-98 EVTPEVK
+98 
-105 LEKKKLIKDIAE
+105 
-117 TEAKLSEL
+117 
-125 EKKRVNIDVNA
+125 
-136 DNSKF
+136 
-141 NRVLK
+141 
-146 VSKASLEA
+146 
-154 LNRSKAKAIIDVD
+154 
-167 NGVAN
+167 
-172 SKIKRTKEELKSIPN
+172 
-187 KTRSRLDVDT
+187 
-197 GLSIPT
+197 
-203 IYAFKKSLDALPN
+203 
-216 KKTTKVDVDAN
+216 
-227 GLKKAYAYIIKANDN
+227 
-242 FQRQMG
+242 
-248 NLANMFRV
+248 
-256 FGTVGSNMVGG
+256 
-267 LLTSSFSI
+267 
-275 LIPVIA
+275 
-281 SVVPV
+281 
-286 VFALLNAIK
+286 
-295 VLTGGVLALG
+295 
-305 GAVAIAGAGFVA
+305 
-317 FGAMAISAI
+317 
-326 KMLNDGTLQASS
+326 
-338 ATNEYKKALDGVKSA
+338 
-353 WTDIIK
+353 
-359 QNQSAIFTTLA
+359 
-370 NGLNTVKTA
+370 
-379 MQSLQPFFSGISR
+379 
-392 GMEEA
+392 
-397 SQSVL
+397 
-402 KWAQNSGVASRFF
+402 
-415 NMMNTTGVSVFNKLL
+415 TGVSVFNKLL
-430 SAAGGFGDGLV
+430 SAAGGFDDGLV

-611 VGAFRFLIPIILA
+611 VGAFRFLIAPILA
-624 VSNFMGGG
+624 VMDFLGP
-632 LIGRIIALVS
+632 LAARLVALVT
-642 KFGLL
+642 KFGWAKTGTLVL
-647 RAGLTILKGA
+647 SKAMTS
-657 FMLLKGPLK
+657 LKGPIKL
-666 IISVIFQ
+666 VTAIFQ

-736 TFMVNVWNVLKAV
+736 TFMVTVWNVLKTV

-835 TIATTVW
+835 TIATTIW

-866 IWTFLQTLWNTIVS
+866 IWMFLQTLWNTIVT
-880 VATTVWN
+880 VATKVWN

-944 WNFIVTKGM
+944 WNFIV
-953 QWVSTI
+953 
-959 TSTLIN
+959 
-965 FVNKVVQGF
+965 
-974 VNVVNKVSQGMTN
+974 
-987 AVNKVKS
+987 
-994 FVDDFVTAGADMI
+994 
-1007 RGLMRGIGNMARDLA
+1007 
-1022 EKAASVAKGALNA
+1022 
-1035 AKRALGIHSP
+1035 
-1045 SREFMDVG
+1045 
-1053 MYSMLGFV
+1053 
-1061 KGIDNHSSKVIRNVS
+1061 
-1076 NVADKVVD
+1076 
-1084 AFQPTLNAPD
+1084 
-1094 ISSITGNLSNLGG
+1094 
-1107 NINAQV
+1107 
-1113 QHTHSIETSPNMKTV
+1113 
-1128 KVELDINN
+1128 
-1136 DALTSIVNG
+1136 
-1145 RNAKRNSEYYL
+1145 

>member
-23 SAVKSVQKY
+23 SAVKSVQRF
-32 KRTADKTKDVE
+32 KRVADQTKDVE
-43 LNANDKNLQRAVRVA
+43 LNANDKKLQKTIKVA
-58 KKTLDSFSNEKA
+58 KKSLDAFSNKNV
-70 KAKLDAKIEELQQK
+70 KAKLDASIQDLQQK
-84 VLEASFELNQLDSK
+84 ILESNFELDKLNSKEAS
-98 EVTPEVK
+98 PEVK
-105 LEKKKLIKDIAE
+105 LQKQKLTKDIAE

-154 LNRSKAKAIIDVD
+154 LNRSKAKAVIDVD
-167 NGVAN
+167 NSVAN

-187 KTRSRLDVDT
+187 KTRSRLNVDI

-216 KKTTKVDVDAN
+216 KKTTKVDVDTN
-227 GLKKAYAYIIKANDN
+227 GLKKAYTYIIKANDN

-611 VGAFRFLIPIILA
+611 VGAFRFLIAPILA
-624 VSNFMGGG
+624 VMDFLGP
-632 LIGRIIALVS
+632 LAARLVALVTRFGWAKTGTLVLS
-642 KFGLL
+642 K
-647 RAGLTILKGA
+647 AMTS
-657 FMLLKGPLK
+657 LKGPIKL
-666 IISVIFQ
+666 VTAIFQ

-736 TFMVNVWNVLKAV
+736 TFMVTVWNVLKTV

-759 AITTAVTN
+759 AITTAVSN
-767 VYNFIMIVWNQI
+767 VYNFIMIIWNQI

-835 TIATTVW
+835 TIATTIW

-866 IWTFLQTLWNTIVS
+866 IWTFLQTLWNTIVT
-880 VATTVWN
+880 VATKVWN

-913 FLSGIL
+913 FLSSIL

-965 FVNKVVQGF
+965 FVNRVVQGF

-994 FVDDFVTAGADMI
+994 FVDDFVSAGADMI

-1128 KVELDINN
+1128 KVEFDVNN
-1136 DALTSIVNG
+1136 DVLTSIVNG

>member
-23 SAVKSVQKY
+23 SAVKSVQRF
-32 KRTADKTKDVE
+32 KRVADQTKDVE
-43 LNANDKNLQRAVRVA
+43 LNADDKKLQKTIKVA
-58 KKTLDSFSNEKA
+58 KKSLDAFSNKKV
-70 KAKLDAKIEELQQK
+70 KAKLDASIQDLQQK
-84 VLEASFELNQLDSK
+84 VLESNFELDKLNSK
-98 EVTPEVK
+98 EVTPEIK
-105 LEKKKLIKDIAE
+105 LQKQKLTKDIAE
-117 TEAKLSEL
+117 AEAKLSEL

-216 KKTTKVDVDAN
+216 KKTTKVDVDTN

-242 FQRQMG
+242 FQRQIG

-611 VGAFRFLIPIILA
+611 VGAFRFLIAPILA
-624 VSNFMGGG
+624 VMDFLGP
-632 LIGRIIALVS
+632 LAARLVALVT
-642 KFGLL
+642 KFGWTKTGTLVL
-647 RAGLTILKGA
+647 SKAMTS
-657 FMLLKGPLK
+657 LKGPIKL
-666 IISVIFQ
+666 VTAIFQ

-736 TFMVNVWNVLKAV
+736 TFMVTVWNVLKTV

-835 TIATTVW
+835 TIATTIW

-866 IWTFLQTLWNTIVS
+866 IWTFLQTLWNTIVT
-880 VATTVWN
+880 VATKVWN

-913 FLSGIL
+913 FLSSIL

-953 QWVSTI
+953 QWVSTM

-965 FVNKVVQGF
+965 FVNRVVQGF

-994 FVDDFVTAGADMI
+994 FVDDFVSAGADMI

-1128 KVELDINN
+1128 KVEFDVNN

>member
-18 KRQID
+18 KKQID
-23 SAVKSVQKY
+23 SAVKSVQRF
-32 KRTADKTKDVE
+32 KRVADQTKDVE
-43 LNANDKNLQRAVRVA
+43 LNADDKKLQKTIKVA
-58 KKTLDSFSNEKA
+58 KKSLDAFSNKKV
-70 KAKLDAKIEELQQK
+70 KAKLDASIQDLQQK
-84 VLEASFELNQLDSK
+84 VLESNFELDKLNSK
-98 EVTPEVK
+98 EVTPEIK
-105 LEKKKLIKDIAE
+105 LQKQKLTKDIAE
-117 TEAKLSEL
+117 AEAKLSEL
-125 EKKRVNIDVNA
+125 EKKRVNIDINA

-216 KKTTKVDVDAN
+216 KKTTKVDVDTN

-305 GAVAIAGAGFVA
+305 GAVAIADAGFVA

-520 LEQMTAKFREWSE
+520 LEQMTANFREWSE

-550 NGPLIMQLIGNIARG
+550 NGPLIMQLIGNIVRG

-611 VGAFRFLIPIILA
+611 VGAFRFLIAPILA
-624 VSNFMGGG
+624 VMDFLGP
-632 LIGRIIALVS
+632 LAARLVALVT
-642 KFGLL
+642 KFGWAKTGTLVL
-647 RAGLTILKGA
+647 SKAMTS
-657 FMLLKGPLK
+657 LKGPIKL
-666 IISVIFQ
+666 VTAIFQ

-749 ASVVWNAILK
+749 ASVVWNAILT
-759 AITTAVTN
+759 AITTAVSN

-835 TIATTVW
+835 TIATTIW

-866 IWTFLQTLWNTIVS
+866 IWTFLQTLWNTIVT
-880 VATTVWN
+880 VATKVWN

-965 FVNKVVQGF
+965 FVNRVIQGF

-994 FVDDFVTAGADMI
+994 FVDDFVSAGADMI

-1128 KVELDINN
+1128 KVEFDVNN

>member
-23 SAVKSVQKY
+23 SAVKSVQRF
-32 KRTADKTKDVE
+32 KRVADQTKDVE
-43 LNANDKNLQRAVRVA
+43 LNADDKKLQKTIKVA
-58 KKTLDSFSNEKA
+58 KKSLDAFSNKKV
-70 KAKLDAKIEELQQK
+70 KAKLDASIQDLQQK
-84 VLEASFELNQLDSK
+84 VLESNFELDKLNSK
-98 EVTPEVK
+98 EVTPEIK
-105 LEKKKLIKDIAE
+105 LQKQKLTKDIAE
-117 TEAKLSEL
+117 AEAKLSEL

-216 KKTTKVDVDAN
+216 KKTTKVDVDTN

-338 ATNEYKKALDGVKSA
+338 ATNEYKKALDGVRSA

-481 IEYTK
+481 IENTK

-611 VGAFRFLIPIILA
+611 VGAFRFLIAPILA
-624 VSNFMGGG
+624 VMDFLGP
-632 LIGRIIALVS
+632 LAARLVALVT
-642 KFGLL
+642 KFGWAKTGTLVL
-647 RAGLTILKGA
+647 SKAMTS
-657 FMLLKGPLK
+657 LKGPIKL
-666 IISVIFQ
+666 VTAIFQ

-736 TFMVNVWNVLKAV
+736 TFMVTVWNVLKTV

-759 AITTAVTN
+759 AITTAVSN
-767 VYNFIMIVWNQI
+767 VYNFIMIIWNQI

-835 TIATTVW
+835 TIATTIW

-866 IWTFLQTLWNTIVS
+866 IWTFLQTLWNTIVT
-880 VATTVWN
+880 VATKVWN

-965 FVNKVVQGF
+965 FVNRVVQGF

-994 FVDDFVTAGADMI
+994 FVDDFVSAGADMI

-1128 KVELDINN
+1128 KVEFDVNN
-1136 DALTSIVNG
+1136 DVLTSIVNG

>member
-18 KRQID
+18 KKQID
-23 SAVKSVQKY
+23 SAVKSVQRF
-32 KRTADKTKDVE
+32 KRVADQTKDVE
-43 LNANDKNLQRAVRVA
+43 LNANDKNLQKTIKVA
-58 KKTLDSFSNEKA
+58 KKSLDAFSNKQA
-70 KAKLDAKIEELQQK
+70 KTKLDANIQDLQQK
-84 VLEASFELNQLDSK
+84 VLESNFELDKLNSK
-98 EVTPEVK
+98 EASPEVK
-105 LEKKKLIKDIAE
+105 LQKQKLTKDIAE
-117 TEAKLSEL
+117 AEAKLSEL

-146 VSKASLEA
+146 VSKSSLEA
-154 LNRSKAKAIIDVD
+154 FNRSKAKAIIDVD

-216 KKTTKVDVDAN
+216 KKTTKVDVDTN

-397 SQSVL
+397 SQIVL

-467 WANSAA
+467 WANSTA

-599 ATAQLVGVIITL
+599 ATAQLVGIIITL
-611 VGAFRFLIPIILA
+611 VGAFRFLIAPILA
-624 VSNFMGGG
+624 VMDFLGP
-632 LIGRIIALVS
+632 LAARLVALVS
-642 KFGLL
+642 RFGWVKTGALL
-647 RAGLTILKGA
+647 LSRAMT
-657 FMLLKGPLK
+657 LLKGPIKL
-666 IISVIFQ
+666 VTAIFQ

-736 TFMVNVWNVLKAV
+736 TFMVNVWNVLKTV

-759 AITTAVTN
+759 AITTAVSN
-767 VYNFIMIVWNQI
+767 VYNFIMIIWNQI

-835 TIATTVW
+835 TIATTIW

-919 TTIWNK
+919 TTIWDK

-965 FVNKVVQGF
+965 FVNRVIQGF

-987 AVNKVKS
+987 AVNKIKS
-994 FVDDFVTAGADMI
+994 FIGDFVSAGADMI
-1007 RGLMRGIGNMARDLA
+1007 RGLIRGIGQMAGQLVD
-1022 EKAASVAKGALNA
+1022 AAKNVAKKALDA
-1035 AKRALGIHSP
+1035 AKSALGIHSP

>member
-23 SAVKSVQKY
+23 SAVKSVQRF
-32 KRTADKTKDVE
+32 KRVADQTKDVE
-43 LNANDKNLQRAVRVA
+43 LNANDKKLQKTIKVA
-58 KKTLDSFSNEKA
+58 KKSLDAFSNKNV
-70 KAKLDAKIEELQQK
+70 KAKLDASIQDLQQK
-84 VLEASFELNQLDSK
+84 VLESNFELDKLNSK

-105 LEKKKLIKDIAE
+105 LQKQKLIKDIAE

-216 KKTTKVDVDAN
+216 KKTTKVDVDTN

-402 KWAQNSGVASRFF
+402 KWAENSSVASRFF

-495 FKNVFV
+495 FKNVFA

-611 VGAFRFLIPIILA
+611 VGAFRFLIAPILA
-624 VSNFMGGG
+624 VMDFLGP
-632 LIGRIIALVS
+632 LAARLVALVT
-642 KFGLL
+642 KFGWAKTGTLVL
-647 RAGLTILKGA
+647 SKAMTS
-657 FMLLKGPLK
+657 LKGPIKL
-666 IISVIFQ
+666 VTAIFQ

-749 ASVVWNAILK
+749 ASVVWNAILT
-759 AITTAVTN
+759 AITTAVSN

-835 TIATTVW
+835 TIATTIW

-859 AMTIWNA
+859 AITIWNA
-866 IWTFLQTLWNTIVS
+866 IWTFLQTLWNTIVT
-880 VATTVWN
+880 VATKVWN

-965 FVNKVVQGF
+965 FVNRVVQGF

-994 FVDDFVTAGADMI
+994 FVDDFVSAGADMI

-1128 KVELDINN
+1128 KVEFDVNN
-1136 DALTSIVNG
+1136 DALTSIVND
-1145 RNAKRNSEYYL
+1145 KPVFT

>member
-23 SAVKSVQKY
+23 SAVKSVQRF
-32 KRTADKTKDVE
+32 KRVADQTKDVE
-43 LNANDKNLQRAVRVA
+43 LNADDKKLQKTIKVA
-58 KKTLDSFSNEKA
+58 KKSLDAFSNKKV
-70 KAKLDAKIEELQQK
+70 KAKLDASIQDLQQK
-84 VLEASFELNQLDSK
+84 VLESNFELDKLNSK
-98 EVTPEVK
+98 EVTPEIK
-105 LEKKKLIKDIAE
+105 LQKQKLTKDIAE
-117 TEAKLSEL
+117 AEAKLSEL
-125 EKKRVNIDVNA
+125 EKKRVNIDINA

-216 KKTTKVDVDAN
+216 KKTTKVDVDTN

-326 KMLNDGTLQASS
+326 KMLSDGTLQASS

-473 GENSITRF
+473 GENSITHF

-495 FKNVFV
+495 FKNVFA

-599 ATAQLVGVIITL
+599 ATAQLVGIIITL
-611 VGAFRFLIPIILA
+611 VGAFRFLIAPILA
-624 VSNFMGGG
+624 VMDFLGP
-632 LIGRIIALVS
+632 LAARLVALVS
-642 KFGLL
+642 RFGWVKTGALL
-647 RAGLTILKGA
+647 LSRAMT
-657 FMLLKGPLK
+657 LLKGPIKL
-666 IISVIFQ
+666 VTAIFQ

-736 TFMVNVWNVLKAV
+736 TFMVTVWNVLKTV

-759 AITTAVTN
+759 AITTAVSN
-767 VYNFIMIVWNQI
+767 VYNFIMIIWNQI

-835 TIATTVW
+835 TIATTIW

-866 IWTFLQTLWNTIVS
+866 IWTFLQTLWNTIVT
-880 VATTVWN
+880 VATKVWN
-887 AITTAISTALQAA
+887 AITTTISTALQAA

-965 FVNKVVQGF
+965 FVNRVVQGF

-994 FVDDFVTAGADMI
+994 FVDDFVSAGADMI

-1128 KVELDINN
+1128 KVEFDVNN

>member
-23 SAVKSVQKY
+23 SAVKSVQRF
-32 KRTADKTKDVE
+32 KRVADQTKDVE
-43 LNANDKNLQRAVRVA
+43 LNADDKKLQKTIKVA
-58 KKTLDSFSNEKA
+58 KKSLDAFSNKKV
-70 KAKLDAKIEELQQK
+70 KAKLDASIQDLQQK
-84 VLEASFELNQLDSK
+84 VLESNFELDKLNSK
-98 EVTPEVK
+98 EVTPEIK
-105 LEKKKLIKDIAE
+105 LQKQKLTKDIAE
-117 TEAKLSEL
+117 AEAKLSEL
-125 EKKRVNIDVNA
+125 EKKRVNIDINA

-216 KKTTKVDVDAN
+216 KKTTKVDVDTN

-402 KWAQNSGVASRFF
+402 KWAENSSVASRFF

-461 GQSFSN
+461 CQSFSN

-611 VGAFRFLIPIILA
+611 VGAFRFLIAPILA
-624 VSNFMGGG
+624 VMDFLGP
-632 LIGRIIALVS
+632 LAARLVALVTRFGWAKTGTLVLS
-642 KFGLL
+642 K
-647 RAGLTILKGA
+647 AMTS
-657 FMLLKGPLK
+657 LKGPIKL
-666 IISVIFQ
+666 VTAIFQ

-736 TFMVNVWNVLKAV
+736 TFMVTVWNVLKTV

-759 AITTAVTN
+759 AITTAVSN
-767 VYNFIMIVWNQI
+767 VYNFIMIIWNQI

-835 TIATTVW
+835 TIATTIW

-866 IWTFLQTLWNTIVS
+866 IWTFLQTLWNTIVT
-880 VATTVWN
+880 VATKVWN
-887 AITTAISTALQAA
+887 AITTTISTALQAA

-965 FVNKVVQGF
+965 FVNRVIQGF

-994 FVDDFVTAGADMI
+994 FVDDFVSAGADMI

-1128 KVELDINN
+1128 KVEFDVNN

>member
-23 SAVKSVQKY
+23 SAVKSVQRF
-32 KRTADKTKDVE
+32 KRVADQTKDVE
-43 LNANDKNLQRAVRVA
+43 LNANDKKLQKTIKVA
-58 KKTLDSFSNEKA
+58 KKSLDAFSNKNV
-70 KAKLDAKIEELQQK
+70 KAKLDASIQDLQQK
-84 VLEASFELNQLDSK
+84 VLESNFELDKLNSK

-105 LEKKKLIKDIAE
+105 LQKQKLIKDIAE

-216 KKTTKVDVDAN
+216 KKTTKVDVDTN

-520 LEQMTAKFREWSE
+520 LEQMTVKFREWSE

-550 NGPLIMQLIGNIARG
+550 NGTLIMQLIGNIARG

-611 VGAFRFLIPIILA
+611 VGAFRFLIAPILA
-624 VSNFMGGG
+624 VMDFLGP
-632 LIGRIIALVS
+632 LAARLVALVT
-642 KFGLL
+642 KFGWAKTGTLVL
-647 RAGLTILKGA
+647 SKAMTS
-657 FMLLKGPLK
+657 LKGPIKL
-666 IISVIFQ
+666 VTAIFQ

-736 TFMVNVWNVLKAV
+736 TFMVTVWNVLKTV

-767 VYNFIMIVWNQI
+767 VYNFIMIIWNQI

-835 TIATTVW
+835 TIATTIW

-866 IWTFLQTLWNTIVS
+866 IWTFLQTLWNTIVT
-880 VATTVWN
+880 VATKVWN

-965 FVNKVVQGF
+965 FVNRVVQGF

-994 FVDDFVTAGADMI
+994 FVDDFVSAGADMI

-1128 KVELDINN
+1128 KVEFDVNN

>member
-23 SAVKSVQKY
+23 SAVKSVQRF
-32 KRTADKTKDVE
+32 KRVADQTKDVE
-43 LNANDKNLQRAVRVA
+43 LNANDKKLQKTIKVA
-58 KKTLDSFSNEKA
+58 KKSLDAFSNKNV
-70 KAKLDAKIEELQQK
+70 KAKLDASIQDLQQK
-84 VLEASFELNQLDSK
+84 ILESNFELDKLNSKEAS
-98 EVTPEVK
+98 PEVK
-105 LEKKKLIKDIAE
+105 LQKQKLTKDIAE
-117 TEAKLSEL
+117 AEVKLSEL
-125 EKKRVNIDVNA
+125 EKKRISIDVNA

-216 KKTTKVDVDAN
+216 KKTTKVDVDTN

-402 KWAQNSGVASRFF
+402 KWAENSSVASRFF

-611 VGAFRFLIPIILA
+611 VGAFRFLIAPILA
-624 VSNFMGGG
+624 VMDFLGP
-632 LIGRIIALVS
+632 LAARLVALVT
-642 KFGLL
+642 KFGWAKTGTLVL
-647 RAGLTILKGA
+647 SKAMTS
-657 FMLLKGPLK
+657 LKGPIKL
-666 IISVIFQ
+666 VTAIFQ

-736 TFMVNVWNVLKAV
+736 TFMVTVWNVLKTV

-759 AITTAVTN
+759 AITTAVSN
-767 VYNFIMIVWNQI
+767 VYNFIMIIWNQI

-835 TIATTVW
+835 TIATTIW

-859 AMTIWNA
+859 AMTI
-866 IWTFLQTLWNTIVS
+866 
-880 VATTVWN
+880 WN

-965 FVNKVVQGF
+965 FVNRVIQGF
-974 VNVVNKVSQGMTN
+974 VNVVNKVSEGMTN

-994 FVDDFVTAGADMI
+994 FVDDFVSAGADMI

-1094 ISSITGNLSNLGG
+1094 ISSITGNLSNLVG

>member
-23 SAVKSVQKY
+23 SAVKSVQRF
-32 KRTADKTKDVE
+32 KRVADQTKDVE
-43 LNANDKNLQRAVRVA
+43 LNADDKKLQKTIKVA
-58 KKTLDSFSNEKA
+58 KKSLDAFSNKKV
-70 KAKLDAKIEELQQK
+70 KAKLDASIQDLQQK
-84 VLEASFELNQLDSK
+84 VLESNFELDKLNSK
-98 EVTPEVK
+98 EVTPEIK
-105 LEKKKLIKDIAE
+105 LQKQKLTKDIAE
-117 TEAKLSEL
+117 AEAKLSEL
-125 EKKRVNIDVNA
+125 EKKRVNIDINA

-187 KTRSRLDVDT
+187 KTRSRLHVDT

-216 KKTTKVDVDAN
+216 KKTTKVDVDTN

-326 KMLNDGTLQASS
+326 KMLSDGTLQASS

-520 LEQMTAKFREWSE
+520 LEQMTVKFREWSE

-565 LVAFATAMAP
+565 LVAFATAMVP

-611 VGAFRFLIPIILA
+611 VGAFRFLIAPILA
-624 VSNFMGGG
+624 VMDFLGP
-632 LIGRIIALVS
+632 LAARLVALVT
-642 KFGLL
+642 KFGWAKTGTLVL
-647 RAGLTILKGA
+647 SKAMTS
-657 FMLLKGPLK
+657 LKGPIKL
-666 IISVIFQ
+666 VTAIFQ

-736 TFMVNVWNVLKAV
+736 TFMVKVWNVLKTV

-767 VYNFIMIVWNQI
+767 VYNFIMIIWNQI

-835 TIATTVW
+835 TIATTIW

-866 IWTFLQTLWNTIVS
+866 IWTFLQTLWNTIVT
-880 VATTVWN
+880 VATKVWN

-913 FLSGIL
+913 FLSSIL

-965 FVNKVVQGF
+965 FVNRVVQGF

-994 FVDDFVTAGADMI
+994 FVDDFVSAGADMI

-1128 KVELDINN
+1128 KVEFDVNN

>member
-23 SAVKSVQKY
+23 SAVKSVQRF
-32 KRTADKTKDVE
+32 KRVADQTKDVE
-43 LNANDKNLQRAVRVA
+43 LNANDKKLQKTIKVA
-58 KKTLDSFSNEKA
+58 KKSLDAFSNKNV
-70 KAKLDAKIEELQQK
+70 KAKLDASIQDLQQK
-84 VLEASFELNQLDSK
+84 VLESNFELDKLNSK

-105 LEKKKLIKDIAE
+105 LQKQKLIKDIAE

-167 NGVAN
+167 NGVVN

-216 KKTTKVDVDAN
+216 KKTTKVDVDTN

-402 KWAQNSGVASRFF
+402 KWAENSSVASRFF

-495 FKNVFV
+495 FKNVFA

-611 VGAFRFLIPIILA
+611 VGAFRFLIAPILA
-624 VSNFMGGG
+624 VMDFLGP
-632 LIGRIIALVS
+632 LAARLVALVT
-642 KFGLL
+642 KFGWAKTGTLVL
-647 RAGLTILKGA
+647 SKAMTS
-657 FMLLKGPLK
+657 LKGPIKL
-666 IISVIFQ
+666 VTAIFQ

-759 AITTAVTN
+759 VITTAVSN
-767 VYNFIMIVWNQI
+767 VYNFIMIIWNQI
-779 VAYLQ
+779 AAYLQ

-835 TIATTVW
+835 TIATTIW

-866 IWTFLQTLWNTIVS
+866 IWTFLQTLWNTIVT
-880 VATTVWN
+880 VATKVWN

-965 FVNKVVQGF
+965 FVNRVVQGF

-994 FVDDFVTAGADMI
+994 FVDDFVSAGADMI

-1094 ISSITGNLSNLGG
+1094 ISSITRNLSNLGG

-1128 KVELDINN
+1128 KVEFDVNN